1 MDKDDACN
9 VGGDNMTF
17 EESLPMA
24 KQLAENQLKKGFDV
38 EAFLI
43 LAEINKM
50 DNIDLVPDSEVDE
63 MITDIGRLFITY
75 AQNKNA
81 SNLNIMLNSV
91 IRMLGE
97 LYYSCTSPQEKELFN
112 TLPDKLNQAFSPTI
126 V

>member
-1 MDKDDACN
+1 
-9 VGGDNMTF
+9 MTF
-17 EESLPMA
+17 EESIPVA

-38 EAFLI
+38 EALLI

-81 SNLNIMLNSV
+81 SNLDIMLNSV
-91 IRMLGE
+91 IKMLGE

-112 TLPDKLNQAFSPTI
+112 TLPAKLRQVFSPTI

>member
-1 MDKDDACN
+1 
-9 VGGDNMTF
+9 MTF
-17 EESLPMA
+17 EESIPVA
-24 KQLAENQLKKGFDV
+24 KQLAERQLKKGFDV

-50 DNIDLVPDSEVDE
+50 DNLDLVPDSNVDE

-75 AQNKNA
+75 AQNKNP

-112 TLPDKLNQAFSPTI
+112 SLPDKLNQAFSPTI
-126 V
+126 I